1 MHRAHLALLAFASA
15 SLAACSSSSGG
26 GTVSA
31 DDGGADTASETSPD
45 TTPAWKG
52 PDVEV
57 ACADTL
63 AAIDQAP
70 TTLPAT
76 KGAILKCAHDADL
89 SAATMTAHLASYGYV
104 GKALTSGAHVY
115 RVQYRTER
123 GDPAHSAGFSSAIL
137 FLPDTPRAAKLPVI
151 VASHGSRGQAAACGI
166 YRRPAD
172 QDTVYSD
179 FERQALP
186 LVGSGYAVLAP
197 DLAGYAG
204 YGATGN
210 PVSGYAASDDVGRS
224 TLDGAR
230 ALKLL
235 APSLV
240 SDKVV
245 ITGHSQGGHT
255 ALSALAMAETYAAE
269 LNIVAVATFSPL
281 WIPQRSWGTILI
293 APGLYPLSGDTL
305 TPNAVSVWYHYT
317 HGELLDGPGHGGDVF
332 APGKRAAIKAWVDSQ
347 CWAGSGWT
355 ELAKLGSNSGDL
367 FDPAFTAAIA
377 DKASGNGDCPT
388 TDPGKT
394 LCNTWMTRYLND
406 RPHLTG
412 KAKTVPIRVFY
423 GALDTTIPPDRVTC
437 ALDRLKSDGANY
449 KVCVDG
455 TTNHSTVV
463 SVKASFAADWI
474 ASLTLGE
481 PDPGSCGK
489 DETAIVDSLGNLA
502 VCNTLPPND

>member
-1 MHRAHLALLAFASA
+1 MQRAHLALLAFASA

-26 GTVSA
+26 GSTPA
-31 DDGGADTASETSPD
+31 DDVGADVTPD
-45 TTPAWKG
+45 TTPVWKG

-57 ACADTL
+57 TCTDTL

-76 KGAILKCAHDADL
+76 KGAIVKCARDADL
-89 SAATMTAHLASYGYV
+89 SAATMTAHLASYGYT

-123 GDPAHSAGFSSAIL
+123 GDAAHTAGFSSAIV
-137 FLPDTPRAAKLPVI
+137 FLPDTPRAAKVPVI
-151 VASHGSRGQAAACGI
+151 VGSHGSRGQAAKCAI
-166 YRRPAD
+166 YRQSAAED
-172 QDTVYSD
+172 DVYAD
-179 FERQALP
+179 FERQVLP
-186 LVGSGYAVLAP
+186 FVGAGYAVIAP

-204 YGATGN
+204 YGSAGN
-210 PVSGYAASDDVGRS
+210 PPSAYAASDDVGRS

-235 APSLV
+235 APSIL

-255 ALSALAMAETYAAE
+255 AFSALAMAETYASE
-269 LNIVAVATFSPL
+269 LNIAAVATFSPL
-281 WIPQRSWGTILI
+281 WIPQRSWGTILL
-293 APGLYPLSGDTL
+293 APSLYPLSGDTV
-305 TPNAVSVWYHYT
+305 TANAVSVWYHYT
-317 HGELLDGPGHGGDVF
+317 HGELLDGPGHGVDVF
-332 APGKRAAIKAWVDSQ
+332 AAGKRAAIKAWVDSQ

-355 ELAKLGSNSGDL
+355 ELSKLGSNSGDL
-367 FDPAFTAAIA
+367 FDPTFVAAIG
-377 DKASGNGDCPT
+377 DKASGNAADCPT
-388 TDPGKT
+388 AEPAKT
-394 LCNTWMTRYLND
+394 LCNTWMTRYLGD

-423 GALDTTIPPDRVTC
+423 GSKDTTIPPDRVSC

-449 KVCVDG
+449 KVCVDS
-455 TTNHSTVV
+455 TSDHSTIV
-463 SVKASFAADWI
+463 STKGSFAADWV

-481 PDPGSCGK
+481 ADPGSCGK
-489 DETAIVDSLGNLA
+489 DETAIVDPLGAPA
-502 VCNTLPPND
+502 VCNGLPPND